1 MKIWDVTVVGEIYI
15 DHVMSGFE
23 TWPGPGEEV
32 NTEHY
37 TREIGGGSATT
48 ACGLSRLGKSVNL
61 VGVIGCDD
69 VPWVEQRLADFGVT
83 SQGLRR
89 IAGPTGVTLSVST
102 REDRSFFTHTGV
114 NRQLSQELL
123 TPETLVS
130 LTRAR
135 HVHFA
140 MPLPR
145 SLASMILP
153 ALTEASCTSSLD
165 VGYQPAWL
173 TDETN
178 HATCQAVDYLLPNE
192 KEAALLSGGPT
203 PADFFAFAR
212 RLRMRSGVLKLGVHG
227 AMSSAGGDASGGA
240 TEDAGGDA
248 GVGAAGDAGDTP
260 ISVSPP
266 KVVAIDSTGSGDAFD
281 AGFIDALLEGA
292 NEVERLRRACICGA
306 LSTRVPGAL
315 GGLPNREELWSIYEQ
330 TYGS

>member
-1 MKIWDVTVVGEIYI
+1 MKTWDATVVGEIYI

-32 NTEHY
+32 ATEHY

-61 VGVIGCDD
+61 VGVVGQDD
-69 VPWVEQRLADFGVT
+69 APWLERRLTEFGVS
-83 SQGLRR
+83 SQSLRR
-89 IAGPTGVTLSVST
+89 ITGPTGVTLSVST

-123 TPETLVS
+123 TPGTLVD
-130 LTRAR
+130 LTRSR

-145 SLASMILP
+145 ALAANILP
-153 ALTEASCTSSLD
+153 ALAEAGCTSSLD
-165 VGYQPAWL
+165 VGYQPTWL
-173 TDETN
+173 TDEAN

-192 KEAALLSGGPT
+192 KEAALLSGGGT
-203 PADFFAFAR
+203 PDDFFAFAR
-212 RLRMRSGVLKLGVHG
+212 KLWMRSSILKLGARG
-227 AMSSAGGDASGGA
+227 AMSNTDGRTVA
-240 TEDAGGDA
+240 
-248 GVGAAGDAGDTP
+248 
-260 ISVSPP
+260 VSPP

-292 NEVERLRRACICGA
+292 TPEERLRRACICGA

>member
-32 NTEHY
+32 TTEHY
-37 TREIGGGSATT
+37 TREIGGGCATT

-61 VGVIGCDD
+61 VGIIGDD
-69 VPWVEQRLADFGVT
+69 DTPWLERRLADFGVT
-83 SQGLRR
+83 AQGLRR

-102 REDRSFFTHTGV
+102 REDRSFFTHIGV
-114 NRQLSQELL
+114 NRRLSEELL
-123 TPETLVS
+123 RPDTLVS

-145 SLASMILP
+145 ALAATILP
-153 ALTEASCTSSLD
+153 ALTEANCTSSLD

-173 TDETN
+173 TDEAN
-178 HATCQAVDYLLPNE
+178 HATCRAVDYLLPNE
-192 KEAALLSGGPT
+192 KEAALLSGGET

-212 RLRMRSGVLKLGVHG
+212 KLQMRSGILKLGARG
-227 AMSSAGGDASGGA
+227 AMSDVV
-240 TEDAGGDA
+240 GDA
-248 GVGAAGDAGDTP
+248 GSGP
-260 ISVSPP
+260 IAVSPP

-292 NEVERLRRACICGA
+292 NEEERLRRACICGA

>member
-1 MKIWDVTVVGEIYI
+1 MKAWDVTVVGEIYI

-32 NTEHY
+32 ATEHY
-37 TREIGGGSATT
+37 TREIGGGCATT

-61 VGVIGCDD
+61 VGIIGEDD
-69 VPWVEQRLADFGVT
+69 APWLERRLADFGVT
-83 SQGLRR
+83 GQSLRR
-89 IAGPTGVTLSVST
+89 MSGPTGVTLSVST
-102 REDRSFFTHTGV
+102 REDRSFFTHIGV
-114 NRQLSQELL
+114 NRRLSQELL
-123 TPETLVS
+123 APETLAN

-145 SLASMILP
+145 ALAAVILP
-153 ALTEASCTSSLD
+153 ALSEAGCTSSLD

-178 HATCQAVDYLLPNE
+178 HATCQSVDYLLPNE
-192 KEAALLSGGPT
+192 KEAVLLSGGGT
-203 PADFFAFAR
+203 PADYFAFAR
-212 RLRMRSGVLKLGVHG
+212 KLRMRSGILKLGARG
-227 AMSSAGGDASGGA
+227 AMSDFDGCTVA
-240 TEDAGGDA
+240 
-248 GVGAAGDAGDTP
+248 
-260 ISVSPP
+260 VSPP
-266 KVVAIDSTGSGDAFD
+266 EVVAIDSTGSGDAFD

-292 NEVERLRRACICGA
+292 NEEERLRRACICGA

>member
-32 NTEHY
+32 TTEHY
-37 TREIGGGSATT
+37 TREIGGGCATT

-61 VGVIGCDD
+61 VGIIGDD
-69 VPWVEQRLADFGVT
+69 DTPWLERRLADFGVT
-83 SQGLRR
+83 AQGLRR

-102 REDRSFFTHTGV
+102 REDRSFFTHIGV
-114 NRQLSQELL
+114 NRRLSEELL
-123 TPETLVS
+123 RPDTLVS

-145 SLASMILP
+145 ALAATILP
-153 ALTEASCTSSLD
+153 ALTEANCTSSLD

-173 TDETN
+173 TDEAN
-178 HATCQAVDYLLPNE
+178 HATCRAVDYLLPNE
-192 KEAALLSGGPT
+192 KEAALLSGGGT

-212 RLRMRSGVLKLGVHG
+212 KLQMRSGILKLGARG
-227 AMSSAGGDASGGA
+227 AMSDVV
-240 TEDAGGDA
+240 GDA
-248 GVGAAGDAGDTP
+248 GSGP
-260 ISVSPP
+260 IAVSPP

-292 NEVERLRRACICGA
+292 NEEERLRRACICGA

>member
-32 NTEHY
+32 TTEHY
-37 TREIGGGSATT
+37 TREIGGGCATT

-61 VGVIGCDD
+61 VGIIGDD
-69 VPWVEQRLADFGVT
+69 DTPWLERRLADFGVT
-83 SQGLRR
+83 AQGLRR

-102 REDRSFFTHTGV
+102 REDRSFFTHIGV
-114 NRQLSQELL
+114 NRRLSEELL
-123 TPETLVS
+123 RPETLVS

-145 SLASMILP
+145 ALAATILP
-153 ALTEASCTSSLD
+153 ALTEANCTSSLD

-173 TDETN
+173 TDEAN
-178 HATCQAVDYLLPNE
+178 HATCRAVDYLLPNE
-192 KEAALLSGGPT
+192 KEAALLSGGGT

-212 RLRMRSGVLKLGVHG
+212 KLQMRSGILKLGARG
-227 AMSSAGGDASGGA
+227 AMSDVV
-240 TEDAGGDA
+240 GDA
-248 GVGAAGDAGDTP
+248 GSGP
-260 ISVSPP
+260 IAVSPP

-292 NEVERLRRACICGA
+292 NEEERLRRACICGA

>member
-32 NTEHY
+32 VTDHY
-37 TREIGGGSATT
+37 TREIGGGCATT

-61 VGVIGCDD
+61 VGIIGCADA
-69 VPWVEQRLADFGVT
+69 PWLERRLANFGVT
-83 SQGLRR
+83 SQGLRSVS
-89 IAGPTGVTLSVST
+89 GPTGVTLSVST
-102 REDRSFFTHTGV
+102 REDRSFFTHVGV

-123 TPETLVS
+123 APETLVS

-145 SLASMILP
+145 SLAAMILP
-153 ALTEASCTSSLD
+153 ALTEANCTSSLD

-173 TDETN
+173 TDWAN
-178 HATCQAVDYLLPNE
+178 HPTCQAVDYLLPNE
-192 KEAALLSGGPT
+192 KEAALLSGGET
-203 PADFFAFAR
+203 PADYFAFAR
-212 RLRMRSGVLKLGVHG
+212 KLRMRRGILKLGARG
-227 AMSSAGGDASGGA
+227 AMSDVDR
-240 TEDAGGDA
+240 DAGGDA
-248 GVGAAGDAGDTP
+248 GGGP
-260 ISVSPP
+260 IAVSPP

-281 AGFIDALLEGA
+281 AGYIDALLEGA
-292 NEVERLRRACICGA
+292 NEEERLRRACICGA

>member
-32 NTEHY
+32 VTDHY
-37 TREIGGGSATT
+37 TREIGGGAATT

-61 VGVIGCDD
+61 VGVIGYDD
-69 VPWVEQRLADFGVT
+69 APWLEQRLADFGVT

-89 IAGPTGVTLSVST
+89 VSGPTGITLSVST

-140 MPLPR
+140 MPLSR
-145 SLASMILP
+145 GLAAMILP

-178 HATCQAVDYLLPNE
+178 HATCQTVDYLLPNE
-192 KEAALLSGGPT
+192 KEASLLSGGGT
-203 PADFFAFAR
+203 PADYFTFAR
-212 RLRMRSGVLKLGVHG
+212 KLRMRSGILKLGARG
-227 AMSSAGGDASGGA
+227 AMSDVSGDVGGDAAGNASGA
-240 TEDAGGDA
+240 
-248 GVGAAGDAGDTP
+248 P
-260 ISVSPP
+260 IAVSPP

-281 AGFIDALLEGA
+281 AGYIDALLEGA
-292 NEVERLRRACICGA
+292 NEKERLRRACICGA

>member
-1 MKIWDVTVVGEIYI
+1 VKIWDVTVVGEIYI

-23 TWPGPGEEV
+23 TWPRPGEEV
-32 NTEHY
+32 ASDHY
-37 TREIGGGSATT
+37 TREIGGGCATT

-61 VGVIGCDD
+61 VGVIGNEDA
-69 VPWVEQRLADFGVT
+69 PWLERRLADFGVT
-83 SQGLRR
+83 GQGLRR
-89 IAGPTGVTLSVST
+89 VSGPTGVTLSVST
-102 REDRSFFTHTGV
+102 REDRSFFTHIGV
-114 NRQLSQELL
+114 NRRLSNELL
-123 TPETLVS
+123 APETLAS

-145 SLASMILP
+145 ALAAMILP
-153 ALTEASCTSSLD
+153 ALTEAGCTSSLD

-178 HATCQAVDYLLPNE
+178 YATCQTVDHLLPNE
-192 KEAALLSGGPT
+192 KEAALLSGGET

-212 RLRMRSGVLKLGVHG
+212 KLRMRSAILKLGARG
-227 AMSSAGGDASGGA
+227 AMSDV
-240 TEDAGGDA
+240 D
-248 GVGAAGDAGDTP
+248 GVTVA
-260 ISVSPP
+260 VSPP

-292 NEVERLRRACICGA
+292 NEEERLRRACICGA

-315 GGLPNREELWSIYEQ
+315 GGLPNREELWSIYEK

>member
-32 NTEHY
+32 VTDHY

-61 VGVIGCDD
+61 VGVIGYDD
-69 VPWVEQRLADFGVT
+69 APWLEQRLADFGVT
-83 SQGLRR
+83 NQGLRR
-89 IAGPTGVTLSVST
+89 VSGPTGVTLSVST
-102 REDRSFFTHTGV
+102 REDRSFFTHNGV

-123 TPETLVS
+123 TPETLLS

-145 SLASMILP
+145 GLAAMILP
-153 ALTEASCTSSLD
+153 ALTEAGCTSSLD

-173 TDETN
+173 TDWAN
-178 HATCQAVDYLLPNE
+178 HPTCQNVDYLLPNE
-192 KEAALLSGGPT
+192 KEAALLSGGGTPT
-203 PADFFAFAR
+203 DYFAFAQK
-212 RLRMRSGVLKLGVHG
+212 LQMRSCILKLGVRG
-227 AMSSAGGDASGGA
+227 AMSNAGGVA
-240 TEDAGGDA
+240 TA
-248 GVGAAGDAGDTP
+248 VTP
-260 ISVSPP
+260 PN
-266 KVVAIDSTGSGDAFD
+266 VVAIDSTGSGDAFD

-292 NEVERLRRACICGA
+292 NEEERLRRACICGA

>member
-61 VGVIGCDD
+61 VGVIGYDD

-89 IAGPTGVTLSVST
+89 IAGSTGVTLSVST

-145 SLASMILP
+145 GLASMILP

-192 KEAALLSGGPT
+192 KEAALLSGGGT

-212 RLRMRSGVLKLGVHG
+212 KLRMRSGILKLGARG
-227 AMSSAGGDASGGA
+227 AMSATGGGTVA
-240 TEDAGGDA
+240 
-248 GVGAAGDAGDTP
+248 
-260 ISVSPP
+260 VSPP

-292 NEVERLRRACICGA
+292 NDEDRLRRACICGA

>member
-1 MKIWDVTVVGEIYI
+1 MKVWDVTVVGEIYI

-32 NTEHY
+32 TTEHY
-37 TREIGGGSATT
+37 TREIGGGCATT

-61 VGVIGCDD
+61 VGVIGEDD
-69 VPWVEQRLADFGVT
+69 APWLQKRLADFGIT
-83 SQGLRR
+83 GQGLLRVS
-89 IAGPTGVTLSVST
+89 GPTGVTLSVST

-114 NRQLSQELL
+114 NRQLDQELRAPGIL
-123 TPETLVS
+123 AS

-140 MPLPR
+140 MPLAR
-145 SLASMILP
+145 ALAATILP
-153 ALTEASCTSSLD
+153 ALTEAGCTSSLD

-178 HATCQAVDYLLPNE
+178 HATCQAIDYLLPNE
-192 KEAALLSGGPT
+192 KEAALLSGGHT
-203 PADFFAFAR
+203 PADYFAFAR
-212 RLRMRSGVLKLGVHG
+212 KLRMRAAVLKLGAQG
-227 AMSSAGGDASGGA
+227 AMCAVHDF
-240 TEDAGGDA
+240 
-248 GVGAAGDAGDTP
+248 
-260 ISVSPP
+260 SVSVRPP
-266 KVVAIDSTGSGDAFD
+266 EVIAVDSTGSGDAFD
-281 AGFIDALLEGA
+281 AGFIDALLDGSKQE
-292 NEVERLRRACICGA
+292 ERLRRACICGA

>member
-1 MKIWDVTVVGEIYI
+1 VALSTIAPGARVKIWDVTVVGEIYI

-23 TWPGPGEEV
+23 TWPRPGEEV
-32 NTEHY
+32 ASDHY
-37 TREIGGGSATT
+37 TREIGGGCATT

-61 VGVIGCDD
+61 VGVIGNEDA
-69 VPWVEQRLADFGVT
+69 PWLERRLADFGVT
-83 SQGLRR
+83 DQGLRR
-89 IAGPTGVTLSVST
+89 VSGPTGVTLSVST
-102 REDRSFFTHTGV
+102 REDRSFFTHIGV
-114 NRQLSQELL
+114 NHRLSNELL
-123 TPETLVS
+123 APETLVS

-145 SLASMILP
+145 ALAAMILP
-153 ALTEASCTSSLD
+153 ALTEAGCTSSLD

-178 HATCQAVDYLLPNE
+178 YATCQTVDHLLPNE
-192 KEAALLSGGPT
+192 KEAALLSGGET

-212 RLRMRSGVLKLGVHG
+212 KLRMRSAILKLGARG
-227 AMSSAGGDASGGA
+227 AMSDV
-240 TEDAGGDA
+240 D
-248 GVGAAGDAGDTP
+248 GVTVA
-260 ISVSPP
+260 VSPP

-292 NEVERLRRACICGA
+292 NEEERLRRACICGA

-315 GGLPNREELWSIYEQ
+315 GGLPNREELWSIYEK

>member
-23 TWPGPGEEV
+23 TWPAPGEEV
-32 NTEHY
+32 VTDHY
-37 TREIGGGSATT
+37 TREIGGGCATT

-61 VGVIGCDD
+61 IGVIGYADA
-69 VPWVEQRLADFGVT
+69 PWLEQRLADFAVT
-83 SQGLRR
+83 TQGLRR
-89 IAGPTGVTLSVST
+89 VSGPTGVTLSVST
-102 REDRSFFTHTGV
+102 REDRSLFTHTGV
-114 NRQLSQELL
+114 NRQLTEELL
-123 TPETLVS
+123 TPETLAS

-145 SLASMILP
+145 GLAAMILP
-153 ALTEASCTSSLD
+153 ALAEARCTSSLD

-192 KEAALLSGGPT
+192 KEAALLSGGGT
-203 PADFFAFAR
+203 PADYFAFAR
-212 RLRMRSGVLKLGVHG
+212 KLRMRSGVLKLGARG
-227 AMSSAGGDASGGA
+227 AMSDVGG
-240 TEDAGGDA
+240 DAGGDA
-248 GVGAAGDAGDTP
+248 GGKVGSAP
-260 ISVSPP
+260 IAVSPP

-292 NEVERLRRACICGA
+292 NEEERLRRACICGA

-315 GGLPNREELWSIYEQ
+315 VGLPNREELWSIYDQ

>member
-32 NTEHY
+32 TTEHY
-37 TREIGGGSATT
+37 TREIGGGCATT

-61 VGVIGCDD
+61 VGIIGEADA
-69 VPWVEQRLADFGVT
+69 PWLERRLTDFGVT
-83 SQGLRR
+83 SQGLRK
-89 IAGPTGVTLSVST
+89 IPGPTGVTLSVST
-102 REDRSFFTHTGV
+102 REDRSFFTHIGV

-145 SLASMILP
+145 ALAAMILP

-173 TDETN
+173 TDEAN

-192 KEAALLSGGPT
+192 KEAALLSGGAT

-212 RLRMRSGVLKLGVHG
+212 KLHMRSGILKLGARG
-227 AMSSAGGDASGGA
+227 AMSYVDG
-240 TEDAGGDA
+240 DAGGNTGGD
-248 GVGAAGDAGDTP
+248 AAGDAGGVP
-260 ISVSPP
+260 LAVSPP

-292 NEVERLRRACICGA
+292 NAEERLRRACICGA

>member
-32 NTEHY
+32 VTDHY

-61 VGVIGCDD
+61 IGVIGYADA
-69 VPWVEQRLADFGVT
+69 PWLEKRLTDFGVT
-83 SQGLRR
+83 TQGLHRVS
-89 IAGPTGVTLSVST
+89 GPTGVTLSVST

-114 NRQLSQELL
+114 NRQLTQELL
-123 TPETLVS
+123 TPETLAS

-145 SLASMILP
+145 GLAAMILP
-153 ALTEASCTSSLD
+153 ALAQASCTSSLD

-192 KEAALLSGGPT
+192 KEATLLSGGGT
-203 PADFFAFAR
+203 PADYFAFAR
-212 RLRMRSGVLKLGVHG
+212 KLRMRSAILKLGARG
-227 AMSSAGGDASGGA
+227 AISDV
-240 TEDAGGDA
+240 D
-248 GVGAAGDAGDTP
+248 GVP
-260 ISVSPP
+260 IAVNPP
-266 KVVAIDSTGSGDAFD
+266 KVVAVDSTGSGDAFD

-292 NEVERLRRACICGA
+292 NEEERLRRACICGA

-315 GGLPNREELWSIYEQ
+315 VGLPNRDELWSIYEQ